1 MKKGSRIFVAGH
13 KGLVG
18 SAIVRQ
24 LESAGYTNIWTV
36 DRSEVDLTN
45 QKEVNK
51 WFKAYEPKY
60 VFNAAAKVGGIIGN
74 QNHKAEMIYQ
84 NLMIE
89 SNLIEAAHRNG
100 CKKYLFLGSSCIYP
114 KEPQLPI
121 TEDQLMTGRLEP
133 TNDAYAVAKI
143 AGIYL
148 CKSYRQQYGFNAI
161 SAMPCNLY
169 GPGDNYHPENSHVIP
184 GMIRKIHDARDDIG
198 HDLGG
203 PYHRGVRLWGD
214 GSPMREFLYVDDLAD
229 ACILLMK
236 KYNEEEPINIGSG
249 KEISIKNLAEVIASV
264 VGLEEQHIYW
274 DTSKPNGTMRKVMDV
289 SKIKELGWEQKVSFE
304 VGIRSAYGDFLTR
317 FG

>member
-24 LESAGYTNIWTV
+24 LKSAGHTNIWTV
-36 DRSEVDLTN
+36 DRTEVDLTN

-51 WFKAYEPKY
+51 WFKVYEPKY
-60 VFNAAAKVGGIIGN
+60 VINAAAKVGGIIGN

-89 SNLIEAAHRNG
+89 SNLIEAAYRNR

-169 GPGDNYHPENSHVIP
+169 GLGDNYHPENSHVIP
-184 GMIRKIHDARDDIG
+184 GLIRKFHEAKESNQ
-198 HDLGG
+198 
-203 PYHRGVRLWGD
+203 PTVTCWGD
-214 GSPMREFLYVDDLAD
+214 GTPLREFLYADDLAN
-229 ACILLMK
+229 ACVFLM
-236 KYNEEEPINIGSG
+236 NNFDGEEPINIGSG
-249 KEISIKNLAEVIASV
+249 VEINIKTLAKTIADVIGYEGEV
-264 VGLEEQHIYW
+264 EW

-289 SKIKELGWEQKVSFE
+289 SKIKGLGWSPQVSFE
-304 VGIRSAYGDFLTR
+304 TGIKVAYGDFLKR

>member
-18 SAIVRQ
+18 SAVVRQ
-24 LESAGYTNIWTV
+24 LKAQGYNNIWTV
-36 DRSEVDLTN
+36 DRKEVDLTN
-45 QKEVNK
+45 QKQVNK
-51 WFKAYEPKY
+51 WFKAHEPKY
-60 VFNAAAKVGGIIGN
+60 VINAAAKVGGIIGN

-89 SNLIEAAHRNG
+89 SNLIEAAYRNG

-121 TEDQLMTGRLEP
+121 TEDQLMTGKLEP

-148 CKSYRQQYGFNAI
+148 CKSYRQQYGFDAI

-184 GMIRKIHDARDDIG
+184 GMIRKFHDAKING
-198 HDLGG
+198 TN
-203 PYHRGVRLWGD
+203 VNLWGD
-214 GSPMREFLYVDDLAD
+214 GTPMREFLYVDDLAS
-229 ACILLMK
+229 ACVFLMNN
-236 KYNEEEPINIGSG
+236 YAEEDLINIGSG
-249 KEISIKNLAEVIASV
+249 EEISIKDLAKTIAKIT
-264 VGLEEQHIYW
+264 GYDREIEW

-289 SKIKELGWEQKVSFE
+289 SKIKSLGWKPLVPFEEGVKVS
-304 VGIRSAYGDFLTR
+304 YGDFLTR

>member
-18 SAIVRQ
+18 SSIVRQ
-24 LESAGYTNIWTV
+24 LKSAGYTNIWTV
-36 DRSEVDLTN
+36 DRSDVDLTK

-51 WFKAYEPKY
+51 WFKAHEPKY

-89 SNLIEAAHRNG
+89 SNLIEAAYRNG

-121 TEDQLMTGRLEP
+121 TEDQLMTGKLEP

-143 AGIYL
+143 AGVYL
-148 CKSYRQQYGFNAI
+148 CKSYRQQYGFDAI
-161 SAMPCNLY
+161 SVMPCNLY
-169 GPGDNYHPENSHVIP
+169 GPGDNYHPENSHVLP
-184 GMIRKIHDARDDIG
+184 GLIRRFHEAKINES
-198 HDLGG
+198 
-203 PYHRGVRLWGD
+203 PTVTCWGD
-214 GSPMREFLYVDDLAD
+214 GTPLREFLYTDDLAD
-229 ACILLMK
+229 ACVFLMNN
-236 KYNEEEPINIGSG
+236 YNGEDPINVGSG
-249 KEISIKNLAEVIASV
+249 SEISIKTLAETIART
-264 VGLEEQHIYW
+264 VGYKGEIEW
-274 DTSKPNGTMRKVMDV
+274 DTSKPNGTMRKVMDI
-289 SKIKELGWEQKVSFE
+289 SKIKSLGWSPQVPFESGVTVS
-304 VGIRSAYGDFLTR
+304 YGDFITR

>member
-1 MKKGSRIFVAGH
+1 MKKASRIFVAGH

-18 SAIVRQ
+18 SSIVRGLKSQ
-24 LESAGYTNIWTV
+24 GYNHILTA
-36 DRSEVDLTN
+36 DRSEVDLVN

-51 WFKAYEPKY
+51 WFKVHEPKY

-74 QNHKAEMIYQ
+74 QNHKGEMIYQ

-89 SNLIEAAHRNG
+89 SNLIDAAYRNG

-121 TEDQLMTGRLEP
+121 TEDQLMTGKLEP

-169 GPGDNYHPENSHVIP
+169 GPGDNYHPENSHVLP
-184 GMIRKIHDARDDIG
+184 GLIRRFYEAKMNQSST
-198 HDLGG
+198 
-203 PYHRGVRLWGD
+203 VTCWGD
-214 GSPMREFLYVDDLAD
+214 GSPLREFLFTDDLAN
-229 ACILLMK
+229 ACIFLMNN
-236 KYNEEEPINIGSG
+236 YDDEDSINIGSG
-249 KEISIKNLAEVIASV
+249 VEISIKTLAKTIADTIEY
-264 VGLEEQHIYW
+264 GGEIEW
-274 DTSKPNGTMRKVMDV
+274 DTSKPNGTLRKVMDV
-289 SKIKELGWEQKVSFE
+289 SKIKNLGWTPQVSFE
-304 VGIRSAYGDFLTR
+304 VGVKVSYGDFLKR
-317 FG
+317 YG

>member
-24 LESAGYTNIWTV
+24 LKSAGHTNIWTV
-36 DRSEVDLTN
+36 DRTEVDLTN

-51 WFKAYEPKY
+51 WFKTYEPKY
-60 VFNAAAKVGGIIGN
+60 VINAAAKVGGIIGN

-89 SNLIEAAHRNG
+89 SNLIEAAYRNR

-121 TEDQLMTGRLEP
+121 TEDQLMTGKLEP

-169 GPGDNYHPENSHVIP
+169 GLGDNYHPENSHVIP
-184 GMIRKIHDARDDIG
+184 GLIRKFHEAKESNQ
-198 HDLGG
+198 
-203 PYHRGVRLWGD
+203 PTVTCWGD
-214 GSPMREFLYVDDLAD
+214 GTPLREFLYADDLAN
-229 ACILLMK
+229 ACVFLMNN
-236 KYNEEEPINIGSG
+236 YDGEEPINIGSG
-249 KEISIKNLAEVIASV
+249 VEINIKTLAKTIADV
-264 VGLEEQHIYW
+264 VGYEGEVEW

-289 SKIKELGWEQKVSFE
+289 SKIKGLGWSPQVSFE
-304 VGIRSAYGDFLTR
+304 TGIKVAYGDFLKR

>member
-24 LESAGYTNIWTV
+24 LKAQGYTNIWTA

-51 WFKAYEPKY
+51 WFKAHEPKY

-89 SNLIEAAHRNG
+89 SNLIEAAYRNG

-121 TEDQLMTGRLEP
+121 TEDQLMTGKLEP

-143 AGIYL
+143 AGVYL
-148 CKSYRQQYGFNAI
+148 CKSYRQQYGFDAI
-161 SAMPCNLY
+161 SVMPCNLY
-169 GPGDNYHPENSHVIP
+169 GPGDNYHPENSHVLP
-184 GMIRKIHDARDDIG
+184 GLIRRFHEAKINES
-198 HDLGG
+198 
-203 PYHRGVRLWGD
+203 PTVTCWGD
-214 GSPMREFLYVDDLAD
+214 GTPLREFLYTDDLAD
-229 ACILLMK
+229 ACVFLMNN
-236 KYNEEEPINIGSG
+236 YNGEDPINVGSG
-249 KEISIKNLAEVIASV
+249 SEISIKTLAETIART
-264 VGLEEQHIYW
+264 VGYEGEIEW

-289 SKIKELGWEQKVSFE
+289 SKIKSLGWSPQVPFESGVTVS
-304 VGIRSAYGDFLTR
+304 YGDFITR

>member
-24 LESAGYTNIWTV
+24 LKAQGYTNIWTV
-36 DRSEVDLTN
+36 DRDEVDLTN
-45 QKEVNK
+45 QKQVNK
-51 WFKAYEPKY
+51 WFKAHEPKY
-60 VFNAAAKVGGIIGN
+60 VINAAAKVGGIVGN

-89 SNLIEAAHRNG
+89 SNLIEAAYRNG

-114 KEPQLPI
+114 KTPELPI
-121 TEDQLMTGRLEP
+121 KEESLMTGKLEP

-148 CKSYRQQYGFNAI
+148 CKSYRQQYGFDAI

-184 GMIRKIHDARDDIG
+184 GMIRKFHEARDSG
-198 HDLGG
+198 AN
-203 PYHRGVRLWGD
+203 VTLWGD
-214 GSPMREFLYVDDLAD
+214 GTPMREFLYVDDLAS
-229 ACILLMK
+229 ACVFLMNN
-236 KYNEEEPINIGSG
+236 YAEEDPINIGSG
-249 KEISIKNLAEVIASV
+249 EEISIKDLAKTIARIT
-264 VGLEEQHIYW
+264 GYTREIEW

-289 SKIKELGWEQKVSFE
+289 SKIKSLGWEPLVPFEEGLKVS
-304 VGIRSAYGDFLTR
+304 YGDFMTR

>member
-24 LESAGYTNIWTV
+24 LQSAGHTNIWTV
-36 DRSEVDLTN
+36 DRTEVDLTN

-60 VFNAAAKVGGIIGN
+60 VINAAAKVGGIIGN

-89 SNLIEAAHRNG
+89 SNLIEAAYRNR

-121 TEDQLMTGRLEP
+121 TEDQLMTGKLEP

-169 GPGDNYHPENSHVIP
+169 GLGDNYHPENSHVIP
-184 GMIRKIHDARDDIG
+184 GLIRKFHEAKESNQ
-198 HDLGG
+198 
-203 PYHRGVRLWGD
+203 PTVTCWGD
-214 GSPMREFLYVDDLAD
+214 GTPLREFLYADDLAN
-229 ACILLMK
+229 ACVFLM
-236 KYNEEEPINIGSG
+236 NNFDGEEPINIGSG
-249 KEISIKNLAEVIASV
+249 VEINIKTLAKTIADVIGYEGEV
-264 VGLEEQHIYW
+264 EW
-274 DTSKPNGTMRKVMDV
+274 DTSKPNGTIRKVMDV
-289 SKIKELGWEQKVSFE
+289 SKIKGLGWSPQVSFE
-304 VGIRSAYGDFLTR
+304 TGIKVAYGDFLKR

>member
-24 LESAGYTNIWTV
+24 LKSAGHTNIWTV
-36 DRSEVDLTN
+36 DRTEVNLTN

-51 WFKAYEPKY
+51 WFKTYEPKY
-60 VFNAAAKVGGIIGN
+60 VINAAAKVGGIIGN

-89 SNLIEAAHRNG
+89 SNLIEAAYRNR

-121 TEDQLMTGRLEP
+121 TEDQLMTGKLEP

-169 GPGDNYHPENSHVIP
+169 GLGDNYHPENSHVIP
-184 GMIRKIHDARDDIG
+184 GLIRKFHEAKESNQ
-198 HDLGG
+198 
-203 PYHRGVRLWGD
+203 PTVTCWGD
-214 GSPMREFLYVDDLAD
+214 GTPLREFLYADDLAN
-229 ACILLMK
+229 ACVFLMNN
-236 KYNEEEPINIGSG
+236 YDGEEPINIGSG
-249 KEISIKNLAEVIASV
+249 VEINIKTLAKTIADVIGYEGEV
-264 VGLEEQHIYW
+264 EW

-289 SKIKELGWEQKVSFE
+289 SKIKGLGWSPQVSFE
-304 VGIRSAYGDFLTR
+304 TGIKVAYGDFLKR

>member
-18 SAIVRQ
+18 SSIVRR
-24 LESAGYTNIWTV
+24 LKTEGYTNIWTA

-45 QKEVNK
+45 QREVNK
-51 WFKAYEPKY
+51 WFKAHEPKY
-60 VFNAAAKVGGIIGN
+60 VINAAAKVGGIIGN

-89 SNLIEAAHRNG
+89 SNLIEAAYRNG

-121 TEDQLMTGRLEP
+121 TEDQLMTGKLEP

-148 CKSYRQQYGFNAI
+148 CKSYRQQYGFDAI
-161 SAMPCNLY
+161 SVMPCNLY
-169 GPGDNYHPENSHVIP
+169 GPGDNYHPENSHVLP
-184 GMIRKIHDARDDIG
+184 GLIRRFHEAKVNDSST
-198 HDLGG
+198 
-203 PYHRGVRLWGD
+203 VTCWGD
-214 GSPMREFLYVDDLAD
+214 GTPLREFLYTDDLAD
-229 ACILLMK
+229 ACVFLMNN
-236 KYNEEEPINIGSG
+236 YSEEDPINVGSG
-249 KEISIKNLAEVIASV
+249 SEISIKTLAETIAKT
-264 VGLEEQHIYW
+264 VGYEGKIKW

-289 SKIKELGWEQKVSFE
+289 SKIKSLGWSPQVPFESGVTVS
-304 VGIRSAYGDFLTR
+304 YGDFITR

>member
-18 SAIVRQ
+18 SSIVRR
-24 LESAGYTNIWTV
+24 LKTEGYTNIWTA

-51 WFKAYEPKY
+51 WFKAHEPKY
-60 VFNAAAKVGGIIGN
+60 VINAAAKVGGIIGN

-89 SNLIEAAHRNG
+89 SNLIEAAYRNG

-121 TEDQLMTGRLEP
+121 TEDQLMTGKLEP

-148 CKSYRQQYGFNAI
+148 CKSYRQQYGFDAI
-161 SAMPCNLY
+161 SVMPCNLY
-169 GPGDNYHPENSHVIP
+169 GPGDNYHPENSHVLP
-184 GMIRKIHDARDDIG
+184 GLIRRFHEAKVNDSST
-198 HDLGG
+198 
-203 PYHRGVRLWGD
+203 VTCWGD
-214 GSPMREFLYVDDLAD
+214 GTPLREFLYTDDLAD
-229 ACILLMK
+229 ACVFLMNN
-236 KYNEEEPINIGSG
+236 YSEEDPINVGSG
-249 KEISIKNLAEVIASV
+249 SEISIKTLAETIAKT
-264 VGLEEQHIYW
+264 VGYGGEIKW

-289 SKIKELGWEQKVSFE
+289 SKIKSLGWSPQVPFESGVTVS
-304 VGIRSAYGDFLTR
+304 YGDFLTR

>member
-24 LESAGYTNIWTV
+24 LKSAGHTNIWTV
-36 DRSEVDLTN
+36 DRTEVDLTN

-60 VFNAAAKVGGIIGN
+60 VINAAAKVGGIIGN

-89 SNLIEAAHRNG
+89 SNLIEAAYRNR

-121 TEDQLMTGRLEP
+121 TEDQLMTGKLEP

-169 GPGDNYHPENSHVIP
+169 GLGDNYHPENSHVIP
-184 GMIRKIHDARDDIG
+184 GLIRKFHEAKESNQ
-198 HDLGG
+198 
-203 PYHRGVRLWGD
+203 PTVTCWGD
-214 GSPMREFLYVDDLAD
+214 GTPLREFLYADDLAN
-229 ACILLMK
+229 ACVFLM
-236 KYNEEEPINIGSG
+236 NNFDGEEPINIGSG
-249 KEISIKNLAEVIASV
+249 VEINIKTLAKTIADVIGYEGEV
-264 VGLEEQHIYW
+264 EW
-274 DTSKPNGTMRKVMDV
+274 DTSKPNGTIRKVMDV
-289 SKIKELGWEQKVSFE
+289 SKIKALGWSPQVSFE
-304 VGIRSAYGDFLTR
+304 TGIKVAYGDFLKR

>member
-18 SAIVRQ
+18 SAVVRQ
-24 LESAGYTNIWTV
+24 LKAQGYNNIWTV
-36 DRSEVDLTN
+36 DRKEVDLTN
-45 QKEVNK
+45 QKQVNK
-51 WFKAYEPKY
+51 WFKAHEPKY
-60 VFNAAAKVGGIIGN
+60 VINAAAKVGGIIGN

-89 SNLIEAAHRNG
+89 SNLIEAAYRNG

-121 TEDQLMTGRLEP
+121 TEDQLMTGKLEP

-148 CKSYRQQYGFNAI
+148 CKSYRQQYGFDAI

-184 GMIRKIHDARDDIG
+184 GMIRKFHDAKING
-198 HDLGG
+198 TN
-203 PYHRGVRLWGD
+203 VNLWGD
-214 GSPMREFLYVDDLAD
+214 GTPMREFLYVDDLAS
-229 ACILLMK
+229 ACVFLMNN
-236 KYNEEEPINIGSG
+236 YAEEDLINIGSG
-249 KEISIKNLAEVIASV
+249 EEIAIKDLAKTIAKIT
-264 VGLEEQHIYW
+264 GYDREIEW

-289 SKIKELGWEQKVSFE
+289 SKIKSLGWKPLVPFEEGVKVS
-304 VGIRSAYGDFLTR
+304 YGDFLTR

>member
-24 LESAGYTNIWTV
+24 LKSAGHTNIWTV
-36 DRSEVDLTN
+36 DRTEVDLTN

-51 WFKAYEPKY
+51 WFKTYEPKY
-60 VFNAAAKVGGIIGN
+60 VINAAAKVGGIIGN

-89 SNLIEAAHRNG
+89 SNLIEAAYRNR

-121 TEDQLMTGRLEP
+121 TEDQLMTGKLEP

-169 GPGDNYHPENSHVIP
+169 GLGDNYHPENSHVIP
-184 GMIRKIHDARDDIG
+184 GLIRKFHEAKESNQ
-198 HDLGG
+198 
-203 PYHRGVRLWGD
+203 PTVTCWGD
-214 GSPMREFLYVDDLAD
+214 GTPLREFLYADDLAN
-229 ACILLMK
+229 ACVFLMNN
-236 KYNEEEPINIGSG
+236 YDGEEPINIGSG
-249 KEISIKNLAEVIASV
+249 VEINIKTLAKTIADVIGYEGEV
-264 VGLEEQHIYW
+264 EW
-274 DTSKPNGTMRKVMDV
+274 DTSKPNGTMRKVMEV
-289 SKIKELGWEQKVSFE
+289 SKIKGLGWSPQVSFE
-304 VGIRSAYGDFLTR
+304 TGIKVAYGDFLKR

>member
-18 SAIVRQ
+18 SSIVRR
-24 LESAGYTNIWTV
+24 LKSEGYTNIWTV
-36 DRSEVDLTN
+36 DRSDVDLTN

-51 WFKAYEPKY
+51 WFKAHEPKY

-89 SNLIEAAHRNG
+89 SNLIEAAYRNG

-121 TEDQLMTGRLEP
+121 TEDQLMTGKLEP

-148 CKSYRQQYGFNAI
+148 GKSYRQQYGFDAI
-161 SAMPCNLY
+161 SVMPCNLY
-169 GPGDNYHPENSHVIP
+169 GPGDNYHPENSHVLP
-184 GMIRKIHDARDDIG
+184 GLIRRFHEAKINES
-198 HDLGG
+198 
-203 PYHRGVRLWGD
+203 PTVTCWGD
-214 GSPMREFLYVDDLAD
+214 GTPLREFLYTDDLAD
-229 ACILLMK
+229 ACVFLMNN
-236 KYNEEEPINIGSG
+236 YSEEDPINVGSG
-249 KEISIKNLAEVIASV
+249 SEISIKTLAETIAKT
-264 VGLEEQHIYW
+264 VGYEGEIKW

-289 SKIKELGWEQKVSFE
+289 SKIKSLGWSPQVPFESGVTVS
-304 VGIRSAYGDFLTR
+304 YGDFLTR

>member
-18 SAIVRQ
+18 SSIVRR
-24 LESAGYTNIWTV
+24 LKSEGYTNIWTA
-36 DRSEVDLTN
+36 DRSDVDLTN

-51 WFKAYEPKY
+51 WFKAHEPKY
-60 VFNAAAKVGGIIGN
+60 VINAAAKVGGIIGN

-89 SNLIEAAHRNG
+89 SNLIEAAYRNG

-121 TEDQLMTGRLEP
+121 TEDQLMTGKLEP

-148 CKSYRQQYGFNAI
+148 CKSYRQQYGFDTI
-161 SAMPCNLY
+161 SVMPCNLY
-169 GPGDNYHPENSHVIP
+169 GPGDNYHPENSHVLP
-184 GMIRKIHDARDDIG
+184 GLIRRFHEAKVN
-198 HDLGG
+198 DL
-203 PYHRGVRLWGD
+203 PTVTCWGD
-214 GSPMREFLYVDDLAD
+214 GTPLREFLYTDDLAD
-229 ACILLMK
+229 ACVFLMNN
-236 KYNEEEPINIGSG
+236 YSEEDPINVGSG
-249 KEISIKNLAEVIASV
+249 SEISIKTLAETIAKT
-264 VGLEEQHIYW
+264 VGYEGKIEW

-289 SKIKELGWEQKVSFE
+289 SKIKSLGWSPQVPFESGVTVS
-304 VGIRSAYGDFLTR
+304 YGDFITR

>member
-1 MKKGSRIFVAGH
+1 MKKASRIFVAGH

-18 SAIVRQ
+18 SSIVRGLKSQ
-24 LESAGYTNIWTV
+24 GYNHILTA
-36 DRSEVDLTN
+36 DRNEVDLVN

-51 WFKAYEPKY
+51 WFKVHEPKY

-74 QNHKAEMIYQ
+74 QNHKGEMIYQ

-89 SNLIEAAHRNG
+89 SNLIDAAYRNG

-121 TEDQLMTGRLEP
+121 TEDQLMTGKLEP

-169 GPGDNYHPENSHVIP
+169 GPGDNYHPENSHVLP
-184 GMIRKIHDARDDIG
+184 GLIRRFYEAKMNQSST
-198 HDLGG
+198 
-203 PYHRGVRLWGD
+203 VTCWGD
-214 GSPMREFLYVDDLAD
+214 GSPLREFLFTDDLAN
-229 ACILLMK
+229 ACIFLMNN
-236 KYNEEEPINIGSG
+236 YNDEDLINIGSG
-249 KEISIKNLAEVIASV
+249 VEMSIKTLAKTIADTIEYE
-264 VGLEEQHIYW
+264 GEIKW
-274 DTSKPNGTMRKVMDV
+274 DTSKPNGTLRKVMDV
-289 SKIKELGWEQKVSFE
+289 SKIKNLGWTPQVPFDAGVKVS
-304 VGIRSAYGDFLTR
+304 YGDFLKR
-317 FG
+317 YG

>member
-18 SAIVRQ
+18 SSIVRR
-24 LESAGYTNIWTV
+24 LKSEGYTNIWTV
-36 DRSEVDLTN
+36 DRSDVDLTN

-51 WFKAYEPKY
+51 WFKAHEPKY

-89 SNLIEAAHRNG
+89 SNLIEAAYRNG

-121 TEDQLMTGRLEP
+121 TEDQLMTGKLEP

-169 GPGDNYHPENSHVIP
+169 GLGDNYHPENSHVIP
-184 GMIRKIHDARDDIG
+184 GLIRKFHEAKESNQ
-198 HDLGG
+198 
-203 PYHRGVRLWGD
+203 PTVTCWGD
-214 GSPMREFLYVDDLAD
+214 GTPLREFLYADDLAN
-229 ACILLMK
+229 ACVFLMNN
-236 KYNEEEPINIGSG
+236 YDGEEPINIGSG
-249 KEISIKNLAEVIASV
+249 VEINIKTLAKTIADVIGYEGEV
-264 VGLEEQHIYW
+264 EW

-289 SKIKELGWEQKVSFE
+289 SKIKGLGWSPQVSFE
-304 VGIRSAYGDFLTR
+304 TGIKVAYGDFLKR

>member
-18 SAIVRQ
+18 SSIVRR
-24 LESAGYTNIWTV
+24 LKSEGYTNIWTV
-36 DRSEVDLTN
+36 DRSDVDLTN
-45 QKEVNK
+45 QKEVNR
-51 WFKAYEPKY
+51 WFKAHEPKY
-60 VFNAAAKVGGIIGN
+60 VINAAAKVGGIIGN

-89 SNLIEAAHRNG
+89 SNLIEAAYRNG

-121 TEDQLMTGRLEP
+121 TEDQLMTGKLEP

-148 CKSYRQQYGFNAI
+148 GKSYRQQYGFDAI
-161 SAMPCNLY
+161 SVMPCNLY
-169 GPGDNYHPENSHVIP
+169 GPGDNYHPENSHVLP
-184 GMIRKIHDARDDIG
+184 GLIRRFHEAKVNDS
-198 HDLGG
+198 
-203 PYHRGVRLWGD
+203 PTVTCWGD
-214 GSPMREFLYVDDLAD
+214 GTPLREFLYTDDLAD
-229 ACILLMK
+229 ACVFLMNN
-236 KYNEEEPINIGSG
+236 YSEEDPINVGSG
-249 KEISIKNLAEVIASV
+249 SEISIKTLAETIAKT
-264 VGLEEQHIYW
+264 VGYEGEIKW

-289 SKIKELGWEQKVSFE
+289 PKIKSLGWSPQVPFESGVTVS
-304 VGIRSAYGDFLTR
+304 YGDFLTR

>member
-18 SAIVRQ
+18 SSIVRR
-24 LESAGYTNIWTV
+24 LKSEGYTNIWTV

-51 WFKAYEPKY
+51 WFKAHEPKY
-60 VFNAAAKVGGIIGN
+60 VINAAAKVGGIIGN

-89 SNLIEAAHRNG
+89 SNLIESAYRNG

-121 TEDQLMTGRLEP
+121 TEDQLMTGKLEP

-148 CKSYRQQYGFNAI
+148 CKSYRQQYGFDAI
-161 SAMPCNLY
+161 SVMPCNLY
-169 GPGDNYHPENSHVIP
+169 GPGDNYHPENSHVLP
-184 GMIRKIHDARDDIG
+184 GLIRRFHEAKINES
-198 HDLGG
+198 
-203 PYHRGVRLWGD
+203 PTVTCWGD
-214 GSPMREFLYVDDLAD
+214 GTPLREFLYTDDLAD
-229 ACILLMK
+229 ACVFLMNN
-236 KYNEEEPINIGSG
+236 YDGEDPINVGSG
-249 KEISIKNLAEVIASV
+249 TEISIKTLAETIAKT
-264 VGLEEQHIYW
+264 VGYQGKIEW

-289 SKIKELGWEQKVSFE
+289 SKIKSLGWSPQVPFESGVAVS
-304 VGIRSAYGDFLTR
+304 YGDFITR

>member
-24 LESAGYTNIWTV
+24 LKSAGHTNIWTV
-36 DRSEVDLTN
+36 DRTEVDLTN

-60 VFNAAAKVGGIIGN
+60 VINAAAKVGGIIGN

-89 SNLIEAAHRNG
+89 SNLIEAAYRNR

-121 TEDQLMTGRLEP
+121 TEDQLMTGKLEP

-169 GPGDNYHPENSHVIP
+169 GLGDNYHPENSHVIP
-184 GMIRKIHDARDDIG
+184 GLIRKFHEAKESNQPTITC
-198 HDLGG
+198 
-203 PYHRGVRLWGD
+203 WGD
-214 GSPMREFLYVDDLAD
+214 GTPLREFLYADDLAN
-229 ACILLMK
+229 ACVFLMNN
-236 KYNEEEPINIGSG
+236 YDGEEPINIGSG
-249 KEISIKNLAEVIASV
+249 VEINIKTLAKTIADVIGYEGEV
-264 VGLEEQHIYW
+264 EW

-289 SKIKELGWEQKVSFE
+289 SKIKGLGWSPQVSFE
-304 VGIRSAYGDFLTR
+304 TGIKVAYGDFLKR

>member
-18 SAIVRQ
+18 SSIVRR
-24 LESAGYTNIWTV
+24 LKSEGYTNIWTV
-36 DRSEVDLTN
+36 DRSDVDLTN
-45 QKEVNK
+45 QKEVNR
-51 WFKAYEPKY
+51 WFKAHEPKY
-60 VFNAAAKVGGIIGN
+60 VINAAAKVGGIIGN

-89 SNLIEAAHRNG
+89 SNLIEAAYRNG

-121 TEDQLMTGRLEP
+121 TEDQLMTGKLEP

-148 CKSYRQQYGFNAI
+148 GKSYRQQYGFDAI
-161 SAMPCNLY
+161 SVMPCNLY
-169 GPGDNYHPENSHVIP
+169 GPGDNYHPENSHVLP
-184 GMIRKIHDARDDIG
+184 GLIRRFHEAKVNDS
-198 HDLGG
+198 
-203 PYHRGVRLWGD
+203 PTVTCWGD
-214 GSPMREFLYVDDLAD
+214 GTPLREFLYTDDLAD
-229 ACILLMK
+229 ACVFLMNN
-236 KYNEEEPINIGSG
+236 YSEEDPINVGSG
-249 KEISIKNLAEVIASV
+249 SEISIKTLAETIAKT
-264 VGLEEQHIYW
+264 VGYEGEIKW

-289 SKIKELGWEQKVSFE
+289 SKIKSLGWSPQVPFESGVTVS
-304 VGIRSAYGDFLTR
+304 YGDFLTR

>member
-18 SAIVRQ
+18 SSIVRQ
-24 LESAGYTNIWTV
+24 LKSAGYTNIWTV
-36 DRSEVDLTN
+36 DRSDVDLTN
-45 QKEVNK
+45 QKQVNK
-51 WFKAYEPKY
+51 WFKAHEPKY
-60 VFNAAAKVGGIIGN
+60 VINAAAKVGGIIGN

-89 SNLIEAAHRNG
+89 SNLIESAYRNG

-121 TEDQLMTGRLEP
+121 TEDQLMTGKLEP

-148 CKSYRQQYGFNAI
+148 CKSYRQQYGFDAI
-161 SAMPCNLY
+161 SVMPCNLY
-169 GPGDNYHPENSHVIP
+169 GPGDNYHPENSHVLP
-184 GMIRKIHDARDDIG
+184 GLIRRFHEAKINES
-198 HDLGG
+198 
-203 PYHRGVRLWGD
+203 PTVTCWGD
-214 GSPMREFLYVDDLAD
+214 GTPLREFLYTDDLAD
-229 ACILLMK
+229 ACVFLMNN
-236 KYNEEEPINIGSG
+236 YDGEDPINVGSG
-249 KEISIKNLAEVIASV
+249 TEISIKTLAETIAKT
-264 VGLEEQHIYW
+264 VGYQGEIEW

-289 SKIKELGWEQKVSFE
+289 SKIKSLGWSPQVPFESGVTVS
-304 VGIRSAYGDFLTR
+304 YGDFITR

>member
-24 LESAGYTNIWTV
+24 LKSAGHTNIWTV
-36 DRSEVDLTN
+36 DRTEVDLTN

-60 VFNAAAKVGGIIGN
+60 VINAAAKVGGIIGN

-89 SNLIEAAHRNG
+89 SNLIEAAYRNR

-114 KEPQLPI
+114 KEAQLPI
-121 TEDQLMTGRLEP
+121 TEDQLMTGKLEP

-169 GPGDNYHPENSHVIP
+169 GLGDNYHPENSHVIP
-184 GMIRKIHDARDDIG
+184 GLIRKFHEAKESNQ
-198 HDLGG
+198 
-203 PYHRGVRLWGD
+203 PTVTCWGD
-214 GSPMREFLYVDDLAD
+214 GTPLREFLYADDLAN
-229 ACILLMK
+229 ACVFLM
-236 KYNEEEPINIGSG
+236 NNFDGEEPINIGSG
-249 KEISIKNLAEVIASV
+249 VEINIKTLAKTIADVIGYEGEV
-264 VGLEEQHIYW
+264 EW

-289 SKIKELGWEQKVSFE
+289 SKIKGLGWSPQVSFE
-304 VGIRSAYGDFLTR
+304 TGIKVAYGDFLKR

>member
-18 SAIVRQ
+18 SSIVRQ
-24 LESAGYTNIWTV
+24 LKSAGYTNIWTV
-36 DRSEVDLTN
+36 DRSDVDLTN

-51 WFKAYEPKY
+51 WFKAHEPKY

-89 SNLIEAAHRNG
+89 SNLIEAAYRNG

-121 TEDQLMTGRLEP
+121 TEDQLMTGKLEP

-143 AGIYL
+143 AGVYL
-148 CKSYRQQYGFNAI
+148 CKSYRQQYGFDAI
-161 SAMPCNLY
+161 SVMPCNLY
-169 GPGDNYHPENSHVIP
+169 GPGDNYHPENSHVLP
-184 GMIRKIHDARDDIG
+184 GLIRRFHEAKINES
-198 HDLGG
+198 
-203 PYHRGVRLWGD
+203 PTVTCWGD
-214 GSPMREFLYVDDLAD
+214 GTPLREFLYTDDLAD
-229 ACILLMK
+229 ACVFLMNN
-236 KYNEEEPINIGSG
+236 YNGEDPINVGSG
-249 KEISIKNLAEVIASV
+249 SEISIKTLAETIART
-264 VGLEEQHIYW
+264 VGYEGEIEW

-289 SKIKELGWEQKVSFE
+289 SKIKSLGWSPQVPFESGVTVS
-304 VGIRSAYGDFLTR
+304 YGDFITR

>member
-18 SAIVRQ
+18 SSIVRR
-24 LESAGYTNIWTV
+24 LKTEGYTNIWTA

-51 WFKAYEPKY
+51 WFKAHEPKY
-60 VFNAAAKVGGIIGN
+60 VINAAAKVGGIIGN

-89 SNLIEAAHRNG
+89 SNLIEAAYRNG

-121 TEDQLMTGRLEP
+121 TEDQLMTGKLEP

-148 CKSYRQQYGFNAI
+148 GKSYRQQYGFDAI
-161 SAMPCNLY
+161 SVMPCNLY
-169 GPGDNYHPENSHVIP
+169 GPGDNYHPENSHVLP
-184 GMIRKIHDARDDIG
+184 GLIRRFHEAKVNDS
-198 HDLGG
+198 
-203 PYHRGVRLWGD
+203 PTVTCWGD
-214 GSPMREFLYVDDLAD
+214 GTPLREFLYTDDLAD
-229 ACILLMK
+229 ACVFLMNN
-236 KYNEEEPINIGSG
+236 YSEEDPINVGSG
-249 KEISIKNLAEVIASV
+249 SEISIKTLAETIAKT
-264 VGLEEQHIYW
+264 VGYEGEIKW

-289 SKIKELGWEQKVSFE
+289 SKIKSLGWSPQVPFESGVTVS
-304 VGIRSAYGDFLTR
+304 YGDFLTR

>member
-18 SAIVRQ
+18 SAIIRQ
-24 LESAGYTNIWTV
+24 LKSAGHTNIWTV
-36 DRSEVDLTN
+36 DRTEVDLTN

-60 VFNAAAKVGGIIGN
+60 VINAAAKVGGIIGN

-89 SNLIEAAHRNG
+89 SNLIEAAYRNR

-121 TEDQLMTGRLEP
+121 TEDQLMTGKLEP

-169 GPGDNYHPENSHVIP
+169 GLGDNYHPENSHVIP
-184 GMIRKIHDARDDIG
+184 GLIRKFHEAKESNQ
-198 HDLGG
+198 
-203 PYHRGVRLWGD
+203 PTVTCWGD
-214 GSPMREFLYVDDLAD
+214 GTPLREFLYADDLAN
-229 ACILLMK
+229 ACVFLM
-236 KYNEEEPINIGSG
+236 NNFDGEEPINIGSG
-249 KEISIKNLAEVIASV
+249 VEINIKTLAKTIADVIGYEGEV
-264 VGLEEQHIYW
+264 EW

-289 SKIKELGWEQKVSFE
+289 SKIKGLGWSPQVSFE
-304 VGIRSAYGDFLTR
+304 TGIKVAYGDFLKR

>member
-18 SAIVRQ
+18 SSIVRQ
-24 LESAGYTNIWTV
+24 LKSAGYTNIWTV
-36 DRSEVDLTN
+36 DRSDVDLTN
-45 QKEVNK
+45 QKQVNK
-51 WFKAYEPKY
+51 WFKAHEPKY
-60 VFNAAAKVGGIIGN
+60 VINAAAKVGGIIGN

-89 SNLIEAAHRNG
+89 SNLIESAYRNG

-121 TEDQLMTGRLEP
+121 TEDQLMTGKLEP

-148 CKSYRQQYGFNAI
+148 CKSYRQQYGFDAI
-161 SAMPCNLY
+161 SVMPCNLY
-169 GPGDNYHPENSHVIP
+169 GPGDNYHPENSHVLP
-184 GMIRKIHDARDDIG
+184 GLIRRFHEAKINES
-198 HDLGG
+198 
-203 PYHRGVRLWGD
+203 PTVTCWGD
-214 GSPMREFLYVDDLAD
+214 GTPLREFLYTDDLAD
-229 ACILLMK
+229 ACVFLMNN
-236 KYNEEEPINIGSG
+236 YDGEDPINVGSG
-249 KEISIKNLAEVIASV
+249 TEISIKTLAETIAKT
-264 VGLEEQHIYW
+264 VGYQGKIEW

-289 SKIKELGWEQKVSFE
+289 SKIKSLGWSPQVPFESGVAVS
-304 VGIRSAYGDFLTR
+304 YGDFITR

>member
-18 SAIVRQ
+18 SAIIRQ
-24 LESAGYTNIWTV
+24 LKIAGHTNIWTV

-45 QKEVNK
+45 QREVNK
-51 WFKAYEPKY
+51 WFKTYEPKY

-89 SNLIEAAHRNG
+89 SNLIESAYRNG

-121 TEDQLMTGRLEP
+121 TEDQLMTGKLEP

-203 PYHRGVRLWGD
+203 PYYRGVRLWGD

-236 KYNEEEPINIGSG
+236 TYNEEEPINIGSG
-249 KEISIKNLAEVIASV
+249 KEISIKDLAEVIASV
-264 VGLEEQHIYW
+264 VGLERENIHW

-289 SKIKELGWEQKVSFE
+289 SKIKELGWKPQVSFDN
-304 VGIRSAYGDFLTR
+304 GIRVAYGDFLTR

>member
-18 SAIVRQ
+18 SSIVRR
-24 LESAGYTNIWTV
+24 LKTEGYTNIWTA

-51 WFKAYEPKY
+51 WFKAHEPKY
-60 VFNAAAKVGGIIGN
+60 VINAAAKVGGIIGN

-89 SNLIEAAHRNG
+89 SNLIEAAYRNG

-121 TEDQLMTGRLEP
+121 TEDQLMTGKLEP

-148 CKSYRQQYGFNAI
+148 CKFYRQQYGFDAI
-161 SAMPCNLY
+161 SVMPCNLY
-169 GPGDNYHPENSHVIP
+169 GPGDNYHPENSHVLP
-184 GMIRKIHDARDDIG
+184 GLIRRFHEAKINES
-198 HDLGG
+198 
-203 PYHRGVRLWGD
+203 PTVTCWGD
-214 GSPMREFLYVDDLAD
+214 GTPLREFLYTDDLAD
-229 ACILLMK
+229 ACVFLMNN
-236 KYNEEEPINIGSG
+236 YSEEDPINVGSG
-249 KEISIKNLAEVIASV
+249 SEISIKTLAETIEKT
-264 VGLEEQHIYW
+264 VGYEGKIEW

-289 SKIKELGWEQKVSFE
+289 SKIKSLGWSPQVPFESGVTVS
-304 VGIRSAYGDFLTR
+304 YGDFLTR

>member
-24 LESAGYTNIWTV
+24 LKAQGYTNIWTA

-51 WFKAYEPKY
+51 WFKAHEPKY

-89 SNLIEAAHRNG
+89 SNLIEAAYRNG

-121 TEDQLMTGRLEP
+121 TEDQLMTGKLEP

-143 AGIYL
+143 AGVYL
-148 CKSYRQQYGFNAI
+148 CKSYRQQYGFDAI
-161 SAMPCNLY
+161 SVMPCNLY
-169 GPGDNYHPENSHVIP
+169 GPGDNYHPENSHVLP
-184 GMIRKIHDARDDIG
+184 GLIRRFHDAKINES
-198 HDLGG
+198 
-203 PYHRGVRLWGD
+203 PTVTCWGD
-214 GSPMREFLYVDDLAD
+214 GTPLREFLYTDDLAG
-229 ACILLMK
+229 ACVFLMNN
-236 KYNEEEPINIGSG
+236 YNGEDPINVGSG
-249 KEISIKNLAEVIASV
+249 SEISIKTLAETIART
-264 VGLEEQHIYW
+264 VGYEGEIEW

-289 SKIKELGWEQKVSFE
+289 SKIKSLGWSPQVPFESGVTVS
-304 VGIRSAYGDFLTR
+304 YGDFITR

>member
-18 SAIVRQ
+18 SSIVRQ
-24 LESAGYTNIWTV
+24 LKSAGYTNIWTV
-36 DRSEVDLTN
+36 DRSDVDLTN

-51 WFKAYEPKY
+51 WFKAHEPKY

-89 SNLIEAAHRNG
+89 SNLIEAAYRNG

-121 TEDQLMTGRLEP
+121 TEDQLMTGKLEP

-148 CKSYRQQYGFNAI
+148 GKSYRQQYGFDAI
-161 SAMPCNLY
+161 SVMPCNLY
-169 GPGDNYHPENSHVIP
+169 GPGDNYHPENSHVLP
-184 GMIRKIHDARDDIG
+184 GLIRRFHEAKVNDS
-198 HDLGG
+198 
-203 PYHRGVRLWGD
+203 PTVTCWGD
-214 GSPMREFLYVDDLAD
+214 GTPLREFLYTDDLAD
-229 ACILLMK
+229 ACVFLMNN
-236 KYNEEEPINIGSG
+236 YSEEDPINVGSG
-249 KEISIKNLAEVIASV
+249 SEISIKTLAETIAKT
-264 VGLEEQHIYW
+264 VGYEGEIKW

-289 SKIKELGWEQKVSFE
+289 SKIKSLGWSPQVPFESGVTVS
-304 VGIRSAYGDFLTR
+304 YGDFLTR

>member
-24 LESAGYTNIWTV
+24 LKSAGHTNIWTV
-36 DRSEVDLTN
+36 DRTEVDLTN

-60 VFNAAAKVGGIIGN
+60 VINAAAKVGGIVGN

-89 SNLIEAAHRNG
+89 SNLIEAAYRNR

-121 TEDQLMTGRLEP
+121 TEDQLMTGKLEP

-169 GPGDNYHPENSHVIP
+169 GLGDNYHPENSHVIP
-184 GMIRKIHDARDDIG
+184 GLIRKFHEAKESNQ
-198 HDLGG
+198 
-203 PYHRGVRLWGD
+203 PTVTCWGD
-214 GSPMREFLYVDDLAD
+214 GTPLREFLYADDLAN
-229 ACILLMK
+229 ACVFLMNN
-236 KYNEEEPINIGSG
+236 YDGEEPINIGSG
-249 KEISIKNLAEVIASV
+249 VEINIKTLAKTIADVIGYEGEV
-264 VGLEEQHIYW
+264 EW

-289 SKIKELGWEQKVSFE
+289 SKIKGLGWSPQVSFE
-304 VGIRSAYGDFLTR
+304 TGIKVAYGDFLKR